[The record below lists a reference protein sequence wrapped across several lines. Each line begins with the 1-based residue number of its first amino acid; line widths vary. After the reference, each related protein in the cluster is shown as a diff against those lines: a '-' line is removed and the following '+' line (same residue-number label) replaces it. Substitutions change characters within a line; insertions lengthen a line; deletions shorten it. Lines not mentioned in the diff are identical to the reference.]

1 MIPCSPEAPLAQEAL
16 ATQMREKDQ
25 MLDRIYQSRFDSAT
39 LAAKR
44 ELWRVLVQEF
54 LQDYVPEDASVAD
67 IGGGYCEFINT
78 VRCRER
84 YVVDLNPDVE
94 QYAGP
99 GVEVIR
105 SSASQIDALPG
116 DSLDIAFAS
125 NFFEHLSTKAEL
137 FEVLAEIHRV
147 LKPGGKLLV
156 IQPNIKYAYRE
167 YWDFI
172 DHHIALTENSLG
184 EALATTG
191 FRIDRCIPRFLPFS
205 VASSPSKSGK
215 LLSLYLKLP
224 LAWKVFGK
232 QTFMAGTKTGEER

>member
-1 MIPCSPEAPLAQEAL
+1 
-16 ATQMREKDQ
+16 
-25 MLDRIYQSRFDSAT
+25 MLDRIYRSRFDTAT

-44 ELWRVLVQEF
+44 ELWGVLVDEF
-54 LQDYVPEDASVAD
+54 LQDYVPPGAVVAD
-67 IGGGYCEFINT
+67 IGGGYCEFINA
-78 VRCRER
+78 VRCGEK
-84 YVVDLNPDVE
+84 YVVDLNPDVKR
-94 QYAGP
+94 YAAP
-99 GVEVIR
+99 DVEIIR
-105 SSASQIDALPG
+105 SSANEIDALPDG
-116 DSLDIAFAS
+116 SLDIAFAS
-125 NFFEHLSTKAEL
+125 NFFEHLHSKAEL

-147 LKPGGKLLV
+147 LKRGGRLLV

-184 EALATTG
+184 EALTTTG

-205 VASSPSKSGK
+205 VGSSPSNSGR

-232 QTFMAGTKTGEER
+232 QTFMVGTKTGTGEER